1 MKAGAQANTALSAER
16 SDRWFALTINRFVT
30 RPTRESSGKYAQQP
44 GIRLIRRIMIGSLTQ
59 SLFNEGDASIS
70 VTGISLSQLLT
81 KKTLIDVAEKVRAD
95 DRIEVDL
102 VEPFLSYTFPETSSF
117 SRLMLKVAAGLTLFF
132 ASVLVVFPEV
142 GEGLI
147 NVLPGA
153 FLLPE
158 RAANALD
165 YVWGLVGEP
174 VEERHLMYHLPNII
188 IYAFGAAGIRQL
200 WRRIN
205 KNNWRDRVEDAQT
218 KLATAVAA
226 GTGRFAFPPGFSLL
240 FAGDGDQVAK
250 SLVVDD
256 PTIGPTLSSKQPHYT
271 PLWGKLS
278 GGEGDE
284 GFVRVLEQFNSEQAG
299 EYLLFP
305 VVDEHLFLPG
315 MHEFDIAP
323 HRVEIA
329 VRRIRE
335 HENQNGWTQKKI
347 VIVGDNEQ
355 RSRFVTSSKDGTTAS
370 PNDEVSLRT
379 ISADYENVTVAD
391 PTDITLRKIIEI
403 ADGRQIFFRAS
414 DHGAEKYSHE
424 FYHRLSLLDYH
435 ATSEDKLVVGYDIS
449 DLETE
454 HQVVSQKHTAY
465 LPVILSRDVFD
476 LLSKRY
482 LRDGT
487 YIFVPFLVK
496 QELQKLVAEPSS

>member
-1 MKAGAQANTALSAER
+1 MLSKASRGYYLS
-16 SDRWFALTINRFVT
+16 
-30 RPTRESSGKYAQQP
+30 
-44 GIRLIRRIMIGSLTQ
+44 Q
-59 SLFNEGDASIS
+59 SLS
-70 VTGISLSQLLT
+70 
-81 KKTLIDVAEKVRAD
+81 KKTLIDVAEKIRID
-95 DRIEVDL
+95 DRIEVEL
-102 VEPFLSYTFPETSSF
+102 VEPFLSYKFPETSSF
-117 SRLMLKVAAGLTLFF
+117 SRFMLKVAAGVTLFF

-142 GEGLI
+142 GEALI
-147 NVLPGA
+147 EVLPGF

-158 RAANALD
+158 RAAKALD
-165 YVWGLVGEP
+165 YVWGLVGKP
-174 VEERHLMYHLPNII
+174 VGKQHLMYHVPNII
-188 IYAFGAAGIRQL
+188 IYAFGVAGIRQL

-205 KNNWRDRVEDAQT
+205 KNNWRDRVEGAQK
-218 KLATAVAA
+218 KLTMAVAA

-240 FAGDGDQVAK
+240 FTGDGDQVAK
-250 SLVVDD
+250 SLVADD
-256 PTIGPTLSSKQPHYT
+256 PTIGPTLSSKRPQYT
-271 PLWGKLS
+271 QLWGKFINAD
-278 GGEGDE
+278 GDE
-284 GFVRVLEQFNSEQAG
+284 GFVRVLDQFNSDEAG
-299 EYLLFP
+299 EYVLFP

-335 HENQNGWTQKKI
+335 YENQNGWMQKKI

-355 RSRFVTSSKDGTTAS
+355 QSRFVTSSKDGTVAS

-379 ISADYENVTVAD
+379 IAADYEDVTVAD
-391 PTDITLRKIIEI
+391 PTDITLRRIIEI

-414 DHGAEKYSHE
+414 DHGAKKYSNE
-424 FYHRLSLLDYH
+424 FYHRLSLLGYEP
-435 ATSEDKLVVGYDIS
+435 TSEENLVVGYDIS

-487 YIFVPFLVK
+487 YVFVPSLVK
-496 QELQKLVAEPSS
+496 QELQKLVAEPDS